1 MTLGQKHSSLLWK
14 QTLNFATND
23 ACIIGPARAPRLC
36 SFSGPS
42 FKLKLVDEFPVERN
56 RGLIHGVS
64 GVLCIAGCDVGW
76 GETSAL

>member
-23 ACIIGPARAPRLC
+23 GYLIGPAHSSRLR
-36 SFSGPS
+36 SFSGSP

-64 GVLCIAGCDVGW
+64 GVLCVAGCDG
-76 GETSAL
+76 S